1 MATRAEQI
9 TELETELTTLKAA
22 RLSAFTG
29 GSQFTLGDISVSGIS
44 SGNIGARIKEIE
56 KSLQR
61 LRNGGRG
68 IVVDMSARA
77 DGVTP

>member
-1 MATRAEQI
+1 MATRAAQI
-9 TELETELTTLKAA
+9 AELETELTALKTARTAA
-22 RLSAFTG
+22 LTG
-29 GSQFTLGDISVSGIS
+29 GSSYTLGELSVSGIN
-44 SGNIGARIKEIE
+44 SGAINDRIVQVE

-77 DGVTP
+77 DGSVP

>member
-1 MATRAEQI
+1 VATRAEQI

-22 RLSAFTG
+22 RTAALTG
-29 GSQFTLGDISVSGIS
+29 GSSYTLGELSVSGIN
-44 SGNIGARIKEIE
+44 SGSINDRIVQIE

-68 IVVDMSARA
+68 IMVDMSARS
-77 DGVTP
+77 DGSDP